1 MVDGL
6 VVYPKV
12 IYKHLMAELPF
23 MATENIMMDAVKA
36 GGDRQELHERIR
48 ELSMIAGKHVKE
60 EGRDNDL
67 LDLIAQDPM
76 FNLSREE
83 LEKTMDPSK
92 YTGRASVQVDA
103 FLKNVV
109 QPVLDENS
117 EVLGMTAEI
126 NV

>member
-1 MVDGL
+1 M
-6 VVYPKV
+6 
-12 IYKHLMAELPF
+12 
-23 MATENIMMDAVKA
+23 
-36 GGDRQELHERIR
+36 
-48 ELSMIAGKHVKE
+48 KE

-67 LDLIAQDPM
+67 LDLIAEDPM
-76 FNLSREE
+76 FNLSGKSWRR
-83 LEKTMDPSK
+83 TMDPSR

-109 QPVLDENS
+109 QPVLEENR

>member
-1 MVDGL
+1 
-6 VVYPKV
+6 
-12 IYKHLMAELPF
+12 
-23 MATENIMMDAVKA
+23 
-36 GGDRQELHERIR
+36 
-48 ELSMIAGKHVKE
+48 
-60 EGRDNDL
+60 
-67 LDLIAQDPM
+67 M

-83 LEKTMDPSK
+83 LEKTMDPSR

-109 QPVLDENS
+109 QPVLEENR